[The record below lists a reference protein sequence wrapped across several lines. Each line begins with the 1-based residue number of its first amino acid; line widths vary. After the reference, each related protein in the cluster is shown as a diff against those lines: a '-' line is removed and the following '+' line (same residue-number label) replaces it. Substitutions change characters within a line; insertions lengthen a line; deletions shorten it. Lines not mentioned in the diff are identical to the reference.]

1 MPSKKLLTN
10 AADGWKQIGD
20 MIKSAARNPQNMMSA
35 AKPKKTRPTAGPAE
49 KFGRKYGTKA
59 GRAVDKTVGVVK
71 RKVSNTATRIKG
83 RAMDIAG
90 EASQRRYN
98 TGDMFKAGAAGAVGY
113 GIGSSIGG
121 KINTKDAGTNGM
133 GRIGSSWSEHKRSQR
148 GY

>member
-1 MPSKKLLTN
+1 MPSKKILN
-10 AADGWKQIGD
+10 NVGDGWKQIGD
-20 MIKSAARNPQNMMSA
+20 MIKNTARNPENMMSM
-35 AKPKKTRPTAGPAE
+35 AKPKKVRPVAGPAE

-59 GRAVDKTVGVVK
+59 GRAVDKGVSAVTNKVK
-71 RKVSNTATRIKG
+71 TTANRIKG

-98 TGDMFKAGAAGAVGY
+98 AADMLKAGAAGAAGV
-113 GIGSSIGG
+113 GIGSSIAD

-133 GRIGSSWSEHKRSQR
+133 GKLLSSWSEHKRQQR